1 MVDTP
6 STHPHLNALRIPA
19 AGIGHVL
26 WKLLCVVLI
35 TAASSCKPKAP
46 NEQYGAPPARGQGQ
60 KDNRVKIAILADS
73 RDMPLRNYQS
83 ALLERLVRKR
93 PAMQVAHYHAGGNAL
108 AQARQIRE
116 AVESGAR
123 FIVIFPLQ
131 ESVIAPALREAVA
144 KGARVI
150 SLSGELPDDTFTVS
164 ITSDERRLG
173 AMAADFVLQ
182 ALKAKA
188 ADEGRPAT
196 VGRVVQLRGDD
207 ESAAA
212 TERALG
218 FSETL
223 QREPGVVLVHDA
235 PGSWDDKNAAA
246 RIQEALR
253 LQKQFDV
260 VYAHND
266 LMAAGAAKQLRETSV
281 DVRESMLVLGTDAV
295 PGAEGGASLVNK
307 GVLDATI
314 FHPPLVDVAWRE
326 IERLLDDA
334 GYAPKKRQKVKPILI
349 TPSNAADFER
359 QSLPAPQVE

>member
-1 MVDTP
+1 
-6 STHPHLNALRIPA
+6 
-19 AGIGHVL
+19 
-26 WKLLCVVLI
+26 
-35 TAASSCKPKAP
+35 
-46 NEQYGAPPARGQGQ
+46 
-60 KDNRVKIAILADS
+60 
-73 RDMPLRNYQS
+73 
-83 ALLERLVRKR
+83 
-93 PAMQVAHYHAGGNAL
+93 
-108 AQARQIRE
+108 
-116 AVESGAR
+116 
-123 FIVIFPLQ
+123 
-131 ESVIAPALREAVA
+131 
-144 KGARVI
+144 
-150 SLSGELPDDTFTVS
+150 
-164 ITSDERRLG
+164 
-173 AMAADFVLQ
+173 MAADFVLQ

-218 FSETL
+218 FIETL

-235 PGSWDDKNAAA
+235 PGGWDDKNAAA

-281 DVRESMLVLGTDAV
+281 DTRESMLILGTDAV

-326 IERLLDDA
+326 IERFLDDA

-349 TPSNAADFER
+349 TPSNVANFER